1 MRMYTDFTHINV
13 YTCVC
18 GVCVST
24 HTGDIDGRLLITP
37 DLDQM
42 LSM

>member
-13 YTCVC
+13 YTCAC